1 MALSTKSASIMAVV
15 ALLIISFCAIL
26 PGSDGSDDSA
36 ASDTYPE
43 GSVTITTN
51 DSQGTITQTYT
62 EIPDRI
68 IVGNVTCLEMLLYF
82 GLGDRIVGIYYL
94 EDEVWSELQDEFQE
108 VVDRLDPEYVCTGLM
123 TQAVATSLQPDLIVG
138 YKSSFGDSNWSI
150 GSTEFW
156 NDQGCNVWS
165 LNSQAG
171 ETNVEGMKQ
180 DYRDLGEIFQIQD
193 LTDKY
198 ISDFDQ
204 ASSGM
209 ISGEPVDA
217 AIFEYSKDETSYT
230 SYGDSSFIGDV
241 LTQCNG
247 NNVFGSVSKVNKDIL
262 ISSMQ
267 LQAIIIVAFGDYTPE
282 QAVSDLLNDPTLQN
296 LPAVKNGNVIAIG
309 LSQTYGGVQA
319 LSVMQEIA
327 DLLNDAAVSDSGQD
341 QSGSGDDGILYA
353 AVVVA
358 IILIVCV
365 AAYAVRSRSRSR

>member
-1 MALSTKSASIMAVV
+1 MAVV
-15 ALLIISFCAIL
+15 ALLIVSFCAIL
-26 PGSDGSDDSA
+26 PGSDGTEDFT

-204 ASSGM
+204 ASSGV
-209 ISGEPVDA
+209 ISFSNSRFSASECARSTGIRTQVQ
-217 AIFEYSKDETSYT
+217 ETS
-230 SYGDSSFIGDV
+230 SSGRCPTTVWGGGANDM
-241 LTQCNG
+241 
-247 NNVFGSVSKVNKDIL
+247 VSAAERRTASHTGRFSGFSRLFFL
-262 ISSMQ
+262 I
-267 LQAIIIVAFGDYTPE
+267 
-282 QAVSDLLNDPTLQN
+282 
-296 LPAVKNGNVIAIG
+296 
-309 LSQTYGGVQA
+309 
-319 LSVMQEIA
+319 
-327 DLLNDAAVSDSGQD
+327 
-341 QSGSGDDGILYA
+341 
-353 AVVVA
+353 
-358 IILIVCV
+358 
-365 AAYAVRSRSRSR
+365 